1 MGASTRGTVR
11 CWILALLG
19 GTTLQPNRATVNKS
33 LAPPPAPIPRKNLL
47 RPPLH
52 HSHGMRRR
60 KSVTSWSGSSAQS
73 DPRWARHPED
83 KGSAQHLIPTSPAPK
98 PPGIFSQALQQH
110 SHPEQ
115 GSRWDTEKLNP
126 SKPLSQRTPGKT
138 QSFQSAVPRN
148 PWKNGPE
155 RQENKSGCAAAVR
168 DRNPSLPAF
177 PARLN
182 SGSRPV

>member
-1 MGASTRGTVR
+1 MLDSRPARGNNF
-11 CWILALLG
+11 
-19 GTTLQPNRATVNKS
+19 TTKQGHSKKS

-83 KGSAQHLIPTSPAPK
+83 KGSAQHLIPTHPAPK

-115 GSRWDTEKLNP
+115 GCPGGTPRNSILPSHCPNELLEKLNP
-126 SKPLSQRTPGKT
+126 SNPLSQETPGKMG
-138 QSFQSAVPRN
+138 QRGRKINQDV
-148 PWKNGPE
+148 
-155 RQENKSGCAAAVR
+155 QQLSGTGI
-168 DRNPSLPAF
+168 LPCQPF
-177 PARLN
+177 LP
-182 SGSRPV
+182 G